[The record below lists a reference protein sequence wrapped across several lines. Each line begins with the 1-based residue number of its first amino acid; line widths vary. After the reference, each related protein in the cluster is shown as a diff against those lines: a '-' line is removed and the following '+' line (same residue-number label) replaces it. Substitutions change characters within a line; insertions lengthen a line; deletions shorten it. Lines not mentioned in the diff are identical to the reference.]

1 MRDLLGGTED
11 PAAIRGKVE
20 CDAGDVAAMP
30 SGAMVQAMP
39 GEASWRW
46 QLART
51 AVARSRV
58 AGATDDPGHAHA
70 TTRR

>member
-30 SGAMVQAMP
+30 LRRDGAGDAGRSVV
-39 GEASWRW
+39 
-46 QLART
+46 
-51 AVARSRV
+51 AVA
-58 AGATDDPGHAHA
+58 TDEESGRAKQG
-70 TTRR
+70 R